1 MRRLAVLALV
11 MGLVLAVTGSV
22 ANAGYIQVASP
33 SPSSGPPG
41 TAVTVI
47 ISWFT
52 GNIDIE
58 VHEDDEFGALLGT
71 GATDGSGIAGIPITI
86 PGGAPVGPYT
96 LYVCG
101 VGSLI
106 PCGDEFS
113 ERAVTIFE
121 VTPPPTTTTSTV
133 TIPTSTPTVTVAPL
147 TTIPAVPVGSGPCD
161 IPPGADVIDFDAWD
175 RSMGTT
181 EELWGELQT
190 AILDAGHSVYARQWE
205 RYVFSVYPPTDDSPS
220 YLPLP
225 RVNSTGFIA
234 DNPAR
239 DLYTTSPPKVMRLI
253 DDTVW
258 SLVPYLYAIP
268 IPQWGQLD
276 YFGFNVG
283 FGHFGEGF
291 ETPDELVVELRVA
304 LMPMEMPDGTVL
316 DQGAWDTV
324 SITLGPGPQ
333 PVTQCL
339 MAFNTLGPTDP
350 YSVHLIDILP
360 RTVGGVPVH
369 IPVDID
375 DVFYGVN
382 DPVIPPLVFDELP
395 VPGTVAP
402 PIITTPVTLPF
413 IEQPIEPFDLSP
425 APSDLPWRIA
435 IGLAGLFVGVGAMW
449 AFRRD

>member
-1 MRRLAVLALV
+1 MRRLAVLSLV
-11 MGLVLAVTGSV
+11 MGLVLAVVGPVSALIQAASV
-22 ANAGYIQVASP
+22 DPG
-33 SPSSGPPG
+33 SGPAG
-41 TAVTVI
+41 TNVTVNV
-47 ISWFT
+47 SGFT
-52 GNIDIE
+52 PNVPVE
-58 VHEDDEFGALLGT
+58 VHGEGFGGSKLGEGT
-71 GATDGSGIAGIPITI
+71 VDGSGSIEIAVTI
-86 PGGAPVGPYT
+86 PAAASVGPYT
-96 LYVCG
+96 IAVCG
-101 VGSLI
+101 VLGVA
-106 PCGDEFS
+106 CTDTGNEFWEGTS
-113 ERAVTIFE
+113 TIFT
-121 VTPPPTTTTSTV
+121 VTPAPTTTTV
-133 TIPTSTPTVTVAPL
+133 TIPPPTPTVTVAPL